1 MNTSPSYNPKST
13 SSPFLTLHRVMK
25 KQIAFLLLF
34 PAVAYA
40 GPGLTIYNQ
49 GFAAVRDTISL
60 ALQPGTNVVVYDGA
74 TMMLEPDS
82 VILRDK
88 AGAPINIFEQNYR
101 NDPVTAGLLLS
112 LFEGKEVDFLIKQTE
127 KPDQI
132 VRGKV
137 IRSGYMPGDIYG
149 NYRNGGSM
157 GSKQP
162 IIEVA
167 GQIRFSMPGE
177 PVFPSLGDDTI
188 LKPRLEWYI
197 GSEVEAKT
205 EAEIGYITGGLSW
218 EASYNVVAPEKGNEV
233 EFIGWITMDNKC
245 GRDFSDAQIKL
256 LAGDVNRVGPQ
267 YDTREWARPRMMA
280 MQASMDAPQVEEK
293 SFDEYHLYTLT
304 RPVKLRDDETKQVEF
319 VRASGV
325 QSQIVYVYDGVKTDW
340 DRYRGHGGANLSDNS
355 ELGVQS
361 STTLKIV
368 REFMN
373 SQKNNLG
380 IPLPRGKI
388 RFYRADGANLEF
400 TGENL
405 IGHTPKDELVKV
417 YTGEAFDLLGE
428 RKRTDFKADH
438 DNHWVSET
446 FEIVLRN
453 HKKESVNVRV
463 VEHLYRWN
471 NWQIKDNNAEF
482 VKIDADEIQFRVDVP
497 AESERKLNYTVVYTW

>member
-1 MNTSPSYNPKST
+1 
-13 SSPFLTLHRVMK
+13 
-25 KQIAFLLLF
+25 
-34 PAVAYA
+34 
-40 GPGLTIYNQ
+40 
-49 GFAAVRDTISL
+49 
-60 ALQPGTNVVVYDGA
+60 
-74 TMMLEPDS
+74 
-82 VILRDK
+82 
-88 AGAPINIFEQNYR
+88 
-101 NDPVTAGLLLS
+101 
-112 LFEGKEVDFLIKQTE
+112 
-127 KPDQI
+127 
-132 VRGKV
+132 
-137 IRSGYMPGDIYG
+137 
-149 NYRNGGSM
+149 
-157 GSKQP
+157 
-162 IIEVA
+162 
-167 GQIRFSMPGE
+167 
-177 PVFPSLGDDTI
+177 
-188 LKPRLEWYI
+188 PRLEWYI

-280 MQASMDAPQVEEK
+280 MQASMGAPQVEEK

-438 DNHWVSET
+438 DNQWVSET

-453 HKKESVNVRV
+453 HKKESANIRV

-482 VKIDADEIQFRVDVP
+482 VKIDSDEIQFRVDVP